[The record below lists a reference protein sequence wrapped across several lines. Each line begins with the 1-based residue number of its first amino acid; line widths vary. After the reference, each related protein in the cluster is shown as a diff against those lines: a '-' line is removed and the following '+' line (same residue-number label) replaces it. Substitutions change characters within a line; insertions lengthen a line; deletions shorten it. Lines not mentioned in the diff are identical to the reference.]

1 MFRKFPDCLFFKK
14 LLLFSIGFHVIVL
27 QLLAPFRIYLGLWIK
42 CVGGIG
48 IDRGIQFERVCL
60 GVKLMFLKL
69 CADVFYVMLA
79 ILTFL

>member
-48 IDRGIQFERVCL
+48 IDRGI
-60 GVKLMFLKL
+60 
-69 CADVFYVMLA
+69 
-79 ILTFL
+79 